1 MLQQIDGTRISG
13 CKRGFFAAK
22 NAPPCRESEVTTPTT
37 AGKKTKEKPGGSLR
51 RAELTR
57 QSDQ

>member
-22 NAPPCRESEVTTPTT
+22 RHRRGPNQNAARLS
-37 AGKKTKEKPGGSLR
+37 AGSTKEKPGGSLR